1 MRVELFKVPVY
12 FLNADFDYRNLLD
25 FTAPDPDCL
34 HTVIGVVV
42 EMMLVVEMVV
52 MLMVE
57 MVLVVEMV
65 VMLMVEMVLVLE
77 MVVMLMVAMVLVVIM
92 TIGKLVCF

>member
-42 EMMLVVEMVV
+42 EMMLVV
-52 MLMVE
+52 
-57 MVLVVEMV
+57 
-65 VMLMVEMVLVLE
+65 
-77 MVVMLMVAMVLVVIM
+77 VIM
-92 TIGKLVCF
+92 TIGKLVCFRVSTCGDDRIMMAMAIC

>member
-1 MRVELFKVPVY
+1 MPVY

-42 EMMLVVEMVV
+42 EM
-52 MLMVE
+52 
-57 MVLVVEMV
+57 
-65 VMLMVEMVLVLE
+65 
-77 MVVMLMVAMVLVVIM
+77 VLVVIM
-92 TIGKLVCF
+92 TIGKLVCFRVSTCDDDRIMMAMAIC

>member
-1 MRVELFKVPVY
+1 MSPSPALQALRLQTGGFKILIKIILRVELFKVPVY

-42 EMMLVVEMVV
+42 EM
-52 MLMVE
+52 
-57 MVLVVEMV
+57 
-65 VMLMVEMVLVLE
+65 
-77 MVVMLMVAMVLVVIM
+77 VLVVIM

>member
-1 MRVELFKVPVY
+1 MPVY

-57 MVLVVEMV
+57 MVLV
-65 VMLMVEMVLVLE
+65 LE

-92 TIGKLVCF
+92 TIGKLVCFRVSTCDDDRIMMAMAIC

>member
-1 MRVELFKVPVY
+1 MPVY

-42 EMMLVVEMVV
+42 EMVV

-57 MVLVVEMV
+57 
-65 VMLMVEMVLVLE
+65 
-77 MVVMLMVAMVLVVIM
+77 MVLVVIM
-92 TIGKLVCF
+92 TIGKLVCFRVSTCDDDRIMMAMAIC

>member
-1 MRVELFKVPVY
+1 MPVY

-42 EMMLVVEMVV
+42 EMVLVVEMVV

-57 MVLVVEMV
+57 MVLVV
-65 VMLMVEMVLVLE
+65 
-77 MVVMLMVAMVLVVIM
+77 IM
-92 TIGKLVCF
+92 TIGKLVCFRVSTCDDDCIMMAMAIC

>member
-42 EMMLVVEMVV
+42 EMMLVVEMV
-52 MLMVE
+52 E
-57 MVLVVEMV
+57 
-65 VMLMVEMVLVLE
+65 
-77 MVVMLMVAMVLVVIM
+77 MVLVVIM
-92 TIGKLVCF
+92 TIGKLVCFRVSTSDDDWIMVAMDIC